1 MVPGEFVNCR
11 LNCLNATL
19 DPHGLSREV
28 GVSTSAVP
36 VASHWFGVKIDHHA
50 KIFSDSLEEVSADP
64 EVVTHVNALGGSYL
78 VLPLG
83 RHHLSIG
90 SRHPDTSIETGS
102 VVSFHNVPAIHVAG
116 TNSAVVR
123 ALGSRETIL
132 GPSEGVTILVK
143 KGVLLLN
150 SKPWVVVLGL
160 LHNLCALLPLVSLSL
175 LLVVLVRL
183 THHHDVLATSEGVWV
198 EFNRVK
204 VGIRVGT
211 FSLVTR

>member
-1 MVPGEFVNCR
+1 MGLGSKETTTPKSS
-11 LNCLNATL
+11 ATA
-19 DPHGLSREV
+19 G
-28 GVSTSAVP
+28 
-36 VASHWFGVKIDHHA
+36 
-50 KIFSDSLEEVSADP
+50 EVSADP
-64 EVVTHVNALGGSYL
+64 EVVTHINALGGSHL
-78 VLPLG
+78 VFPLG

-102 VVSFHNVPAIHVAG
+102 VMGFHNVPAVDIAG
-116 TNSAVVR
+116 TDSAVVG

-160 LHNLCALLPLVSLSL
+160 LHHLCTLLPLVRLGL

-183 THHHDVLATSEGVWV
+183 AHHHDVLAPFTLS
-198 EFNRVK
+198 N
-204 VGIRVGT
+204 
-211 FSLVTR
+211 S